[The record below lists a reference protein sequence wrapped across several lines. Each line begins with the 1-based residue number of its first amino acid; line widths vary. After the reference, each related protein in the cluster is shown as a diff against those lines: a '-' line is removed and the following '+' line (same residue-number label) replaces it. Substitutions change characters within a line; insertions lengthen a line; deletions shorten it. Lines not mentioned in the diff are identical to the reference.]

1 MTRVRDAISWVVM
14 DQSKDLDCSD
24 LVGDP
29 RAEKRVKPPRK
40 DTRAHRNMALK
51 KAAKTGE
58 PKKFVQ
64 VLKNG
69 QPDKRGA
76 PTGHQG
82 NVPFDADDIKRAKVS
97 LWASMGI
104 PVEKIG
110 VLLCVTPETIHRHYP
125 VELKDNGAYAVGK
138 VAASLFDKAVAGD
151 TASMIFYLKTR
162 GRWSEKPALG
172 DADNPIVIQGKNVS
186 PQEVAFALARRLR
199 EDSAERPLLIQSDP
213 VDV

>member
-1 MTRVRDAISWVVM
+1 MNGSDTLED
-14 DQSKDLDCSD
+14 DD

-29 RAEKRVKPPRK
+29 RKEKRR
-40 DTRAHRNMALK
+40 DTRKRGTRPDTRVHRNRALK
-51 KAAKTGE
+51 KALDAGK

-64 VLKNG
+64 VTKEGTL
-69 QPDKRGA
+69 DARGA
-76 PTGHQG
+76 QPGSRGQQ
-82 NVPFDADDIKRAKVS
+82 PFEADDIKRAKVS

-104 PVEKIG
+104 PLEKIA
-110 VLLCVTPETIHRHYP
+110 VLLCVSPDTVSKHYP